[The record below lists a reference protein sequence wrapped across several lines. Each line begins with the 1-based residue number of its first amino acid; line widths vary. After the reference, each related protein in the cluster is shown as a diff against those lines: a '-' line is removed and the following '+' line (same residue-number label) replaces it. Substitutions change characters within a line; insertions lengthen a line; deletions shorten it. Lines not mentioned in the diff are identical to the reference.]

1 MAWGKVDDKLYSS
14 PKWMQVSKGG
24 KALWVSAL
32 SWCMAQLTDGAVP
45 KRTCSMLGASTQDAR
60 SLVEAGLWTETQD
73 GYQFHD
79 WLDYQPSREQ
89 VLNERKAAGE
99 RQRRARERAKES
111 RKSHGV
117 TNSVTHGE
125 VHPLVTGDV
134 TVPPT
139 RPDPTPNTHDR
150 FAEFADNGDE
160 NPSFAEFYSEYPRR
174 EARKKAS
181 TAFSKAIAGGADP
194 QTIIAKAKIYAQA
207 VKDHERKHIALPAT
221 WLNGERW
228 DDEIELPPTGSE
240 GGPSIWD
247 RIQPRQ
253 NEG

>member
-1 MAWGKVDDKLYSS
+1 MPWFKVDDQLAFNAKVVAAENEA
-14 PKWMQVSKGG
+14 MG
-24 KALWVSAL
+24 LWVRCG
-32 SWCMAQLTDGAVP
+32 SWSSAQLTDGFIPTHMANAMANGMA
-45 KRTCSMLGASTQDAR
+45 KECGADA
-60 SLVEAGLWTETQD
+60 LVMAGLWDEVEG
-73 GYQFHD
+73 GYKFHD
-79 WLDYQPSREQ
+79 WSEFQPSASSEREKR
-89 VLNERKAAGE
+89 RKRSLAGQMGAE
-99 RQRRARERAKES
+99 ARWGGKS
-111 RKSHGV
+111 DGKPHGKSHADRMA
-117 TNSVTHGE
+117 NECE
-125 VHPLVTGDV
+125 VDA
-134 TVPPT
+134 PT

-150 FAEFADNGDE
+150 
-160 NPSFAEFYSEYPRR
+160 FAEFYSEYPRR

>member
-1 MAWGKVDDKLYSS
+1 MIRGVIVHELRKLKSAKPELKGWGKEKLTEVLDEPEIDPNETPVYPLPEVRFGANQSS
-14 PKWMQVSKGG
+14 VSGSH
-24 KALWVSAL
+24 L
-32 SWCMAQLTDGAVP
+32 AQTEVQ
-45 KRTCSMLGASTQDAR
+45 LGPNQTS
-60 SLVEAGLWTETQD
+60 
-73 GYQFHD
+73 
-79 WLDYQPSREQ
+79 
-89 VLNERKAAGE
+89 
-99 RQRRARERAKES
+99 
-111 RKSHGV
+111 
-117 TNSVTHGE
+117 
-125 VHPLVTGDV
+125 
-134 TVPPT
+134 
-139 RPDPTPNTHDR
+139 PTPAPAPAPSTSGSGHLR
-150 FAEFADNGDE
+150 IADNGDE

-174 EARKKAS
+174 EARKNAS